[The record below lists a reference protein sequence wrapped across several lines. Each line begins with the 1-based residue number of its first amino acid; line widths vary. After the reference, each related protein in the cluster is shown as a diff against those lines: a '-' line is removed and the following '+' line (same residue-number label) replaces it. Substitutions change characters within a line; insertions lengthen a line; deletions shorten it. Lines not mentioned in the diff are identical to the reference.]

1 MAGLQGIGDRNTP
14 GTICHYCNRSESTI
28 LIWIRTLDFPAVKI
42 PGGWEADTD
51 LIDEWR
57 KNTIIERNNKK
68 KKAVK
73 P

>member
-1 MAGLQGIGDRNTP
+1 MAGLQGIGNKNKP

-42 PGGWEADTD
+42 TGSWESDTD

-57 KNTIIERNNKK
+57 KNLINGKKFVKK
-68 KKAVK
+68 KRVK
-73 P
+73 S